1 MKEFLKQM
9 CYTLV
14 NINSASALTCTAL
27 MLCTLF
33 SGATLFIIIVCYFIS
48 GEILWRGVHVLIFL
62 LVFAV
67 ITLAAETYIRLNI
80 FKKDYK

>member
-9 CYTLV
+9 CYTLA
-14 NINSASALTCTAL
+14 NIDSTSALTCSAL

-33 SGATLFIIIVCYFIS
+33 GGITLFIIIVCYFIS

>member
-1 MKEFLKQM
+1 MNEFLKQM

-14 NINSASALTCTAL
+14 NIDSTSALTCTAL

>member
-1 MKEFLKQM
+1 MNEFLKQM

-14 NINSASALTCTAL
+14 NIDSTSALTCTAL

-48 GEILWRGVHVLIFL
+48 GEVFWRGVHVLLFL
-62 LVFAV
+62 IVFAV

-80 FKKDYK
+80 EGL

>member
-14 NINSASALTCTAL
+14 NIDSTSALTCTAL
-27 MLCTLF
+27 MLCTIL
-33 SGATLFIIIVCYFIS
+33 SGITLFIIIVCYFIS
-48 GEILWRGVHVLIFL
+48 GEVFWRGVHVLLFL
-62 LVFAV
+62 IVFAV
-67 ITLAAETYIRLNI
+67 ITLAVETYIRLNI

>member
-1 MKEFLKQM
+1 MNEFLKQM

-14 NINSASALTCTAL
+14 NINSTSALTCTAL
-27 MLCTLF
+27 MLCTIF
-33 SGATLFIIIVCYFIS
+33 SGITLFIIIVCYFIF

-62 LVFAV
+62 LVFAA

-80 FKKDYK
+80 F